1 MWTIYLKELLELT
14 RDRKT
19 LIFTILI
26 PIFAMPLIF
35 GGFAYVSSNMFKNAK
50 TAEMRYA
57 LFGKDHSPGLSARFA
72 QQHNLREVPLASEA
86 EIRRA
91 IGDDSIK
98 FAVVIPPR
106 FEEALQQHQQAK
118 VVLHYNSA
126 STVDV
131 TLQRVREIVE
141 AYNAS
146 LRESA
151 LSALNLSPAQLAF
164 ALHPIVLDKQS
175 TANERE
181 QMGAIVGGML
191 PYLLLMVCLTA
202 AMYPAIDMGAG
213 EKERGTL
220 ETLLLAPV
228 PRGAIVLAK
237 FLVLFTVGMTSAVLM
252 VGSMAALLLAPVPR
266 SAIVLA
272 KFLVL
277 FTVGMTS
284 AVLMVGSMGALL
296 AIFGSSLEGNMA
308 VMVRSIG
315 LPDLAMVTLML
326 VPTAAIF
333 ASLLLSISI
342 YAKSYK
348 EAAGMITPLM
358 LFVILPTVAAMLP
371 GVELNWI
378 WAMVPLTNVSL
389 AMKEL
394 VKGTMDYRMFGVI
407 LASTTVIAGALLMLC
422 RWWFNRE
429 SVQFRN

>member
-35 GGFAYVSSNMFKNAK
+35 GGFAYVSNNMFKNAK
-50 TAEMRYA
+50 SAEMRYA
-57 LFGKDHSPGLSARFA
+57 MIGKQHAPGLAERFSAQA
-72 QQHNLREVPLASEA
+72 NLREVPLASESD
-86 EIRRA
+86 IRQA
-91 IGDDSIK
+91 ISDERIK
-98 FAVVIPPR
+98 FAVIVAPD
-106 FEEALQQHQQAK
+106 FEQTLQQHKQAHIE
-118 VVLHYNSA
+118 LHYNSA
-126 STVDV
+126 STVDL
-131 TLQRVREIVE
+131 THQRVREIVE
-141 AYNAS
+141 GYNGV
-146 LRESA
+146 LRENA
-151 LSALNLSPAQLAF
+151 LSALNLNAQQLAF
-164 ALHPIVLDKQS
+164 ALNPVVLEKKS

-181 QMGAIVGGML
+181 QMGAAIGGLL
-191 PYLLLMVCLTA
+191 PYILLMVCLTA

-228 PRGAIVLAK
+228 PRGTIVLAK
-237 FLVLFTVGMTSAVLM
+237 FLVLFTVGLTSAVLM
-252 VGSMAALLLAPVPR
+252 VGSMATLLV
-266 SAIVLA
+266 V
-272 KFLVL
+272 
-277 FTVGMTS
+277 
-284 AVLMVGSMGALL
+284 
-296 AIFGSSLEGNMA
+296 FGSSLDGVMA
-308 VMVRSIG
+308 VLVRSIG

-358 LFVILPTVAAMLP
+358 LLVILPTLVAILP
-371 GVELNWI
+371 GVELNWL
-378 WAMVPLTNVSL
+378 WSMVPLTNVSL

-407 LASTTVIAGALLMLC
+407 MASTSIIAGALLLLC
-422 RWWFNRE
+422 RWWFTRE
-429 SVQFRN
+429 AVLFRN

>member
-35 GGFAYVSSNMFKNAK
+35 GGFAYVSNHMFKSAR

-57 LFGKDHSPGLSARFA
+57 IFGQQHAPELSARFA
-72 QQHNLREVPLASEA
+72 GQANLQRVALADES
-86 EIRRA
+86 EIRSA
-91 IGDDSIK
+91 IADERIK
-98 FAVVIPPR
+98 FAVVIPPQ
-106 FEEALQQHQQAK
+106 FDAALQQQRQASIA
-118 VVLHYNSA
+118 LHYNSA

-131 TLQRVREIVE
+131 TQQRVREVVD
-141 AYNAS
+141 AYNTT
-146 LRESA
+146 LREGA
-151 LSALNLSPAQLAF
+151 LSALNLKPAQLAF
-164 ALHPIVLDKQS
+164 ALAPVVLEKKS
-175 TANERE
+175 TADQRE
-181 QMGAIVGGML
+181 QMGAVVGGML

-202 AMYPAIDMGAG
+202 AMYPAIDLGAG

-252 VGSMAALLLAPVPR
+252 VGSMAVLL
-266 SAIVLA
+266 
-272 KFLVL
+272 
-277 FTVGMTS
+277 TV
-284 AVLMVGSMGALL
+284 
-296 AIFGSSLEGNMA
+296 FGGSLEGNMA
-308 VMVRSIG
+308 VMVRSIT
-315 LPDLAMVTLML
+315 LPDLAMITLML
-326 VPTAAIF
+326 GPTAAIF

-358 LFVILPTVAAMLP
+358 LLTILPIVVAMLP
-371 GVELNWI
+371 GVTLTWL

-394 VKGTMDYRMFGVI
+394 VKGTMDYSMFGVI
-407 LASTTVIAGALLMLC
+407 LASTTVIAGALLLLC

-429 SVQFRN
+429 TVLFRN

>member
-35 GGFAYVSSNMFKNAK
+35 GGFAYVSSNMFKNARS
-50 TAEMRYA
+50 AELRYA
-57 LFGKDHSPGLSARFA
+57 LFGQQHAPALAARFG
-72 QQHNLREVPLASEA
+72 QQTNLRLVPLKDEA
-86 EIRRA
+86 EIRQA
-91 IGDDSIK
+91 IADERIK
-98 FAVVIPPR
+98 FAVVIPPQ
-106 FEEALQQHQQAK
+106 FDAALRQQRQASIT
-118 VVLHYNSA
+118 LHYNSA

-131 TLQRVREIVE
+131 TQQRVREVIDG
-141 AYNAS
+141 YNTS
-146 LRESA
+146 LRQEA
-151 LSALNLSPAQLAF
+151 LSALNLNAGQLAF
-164 ALHPIVLDKQS
+164 ALAPVLLEKKS
-175 TANERE
+175 TADQRE
-181 QMGAIVGGML
+181 QMGAIIGGML

-252 VGSMAALLLAPVPR
+252 VGSMAALLL
-266 SAIVLA
+266 
-272 KFLVL
+272 
-277 FTVGMTS
+277 G
-284 AVLMVGSMGALL
+284 
-296 AIFGSSLEGNMA
+296 FGNSLEGNLA
-308 VMVRSIG
+308 IMVRSIT

-358 LFVILPTVAAMLP
+358 LLTILPIVVAMLP
-371 GVELNWI
+371 GVELNWL

-394 VKGTMDYRMFGVI
+394 VKGTMDYSMFGVI
-407 LASTTVIAGALLMLC
+407 LASTTVIAGALLLLC
-422 RWWFNRE
+422 RWWFKRE
-429 SVQFRN
+429 AVLFRN

>member
-50 TAEMRYA
+50 SAELRYA
-57 LFGKDHSPGLSARFA
+57 LFGQQHAPGLSARFG
-72 QQHNLREVPLASEA
+72 QQTNLRLVPLTDES
-86 EIRRA
+86 EIRQA
-91 IGDDSIK
+91 IADERIK
-98 FAVVIPPR
+98 FAVVIPPQ
-106 FEEALQQHQQAK
+106 FDAALQQQRQASIT
-118 VVLHYNSA
+118 LHYNSA

-131 TLQRVREIVE
+131 TQQRVREVIDG
-141 AYNAS
+141 YNTS
-146 LRESA
+146 LRQQA
-151 LSALNLSPAQLAF
+151 LSALNLNAGQLAF
-164 ALHPIVLDKQS
+164 ALAPVLLEKKS
-175 TANERE
+175 TADQRE
-181 QMGAIVGGML
+181 QMGAIIGGML

-252 VGSMAALLLAPVPR
+252 VGSMAALLL
-266 SAIVLA
+266 
-272 KFLVL
+272 
-277 FTVGMTS
+277 G
-284 AVLMVGSMGALL
+284 
-296 AIFGSSLEGNMA
+296 FGNSLEGNLA
-308 VMVRSIG
+308 VMVRSIT

-358 LFVILPTVAAMLP
+358 LLTILPIVVAMLP
-371 GVELNWI
+371 GVELNWL

-394 VKGTMDYRMFGVI
+394 VKGTMDYSMFGVI
-407 LASTTVIAGALLMLC
+407 LASTTVIAGALLLLC
-422 RWWFNRE
+422 RWWFKRE
-429 SVQFRN
+429 AVLFRN

>member
-35 GGFAYVSSNMFKNAK
+35 GGFAYVSSHMFKSAR
-50 TAEMRYA
+50 TAQMRYA
-57 LFGKDHSPGLSARFA
+57 IFGQQHAPELGARFA
-72 QQHNLREVPLASEA
+72 QQANLQRVALADES
-86 EIRRA
+86 EIRSA
-91 IGDDSIK
+91 IADERIK
-98 FAVVIPPR
+98 FAVVIPPQ
-106 FEEALQQHQQAK
+106 FDTTLQQHRQAAIA
-118 VVLHYNSA
+118 LHYNSA

-131 TLQRVREIVE
+131 TQQRVREVIDG
-141 AYNAS
+141 YNGS
-146 LRESA
+146 LRQQA
-151 LSALNLSPAQLAF
+151 LSALNLNPAQLAF
-164 ALHPIVLDKQS
+164 ALAPVVLEKKS
-175 TANERE
+175 TADQRE
-181 QMGAIVGGML
+181 QMGAVVGGML

-202 AMYPAIDMGAG
+202 AMYPAIDLGAG

-252 VGSMAALLLAPVPR
+252 VGSMAVLL
-266 SAIVLA
+266 
-272 KFLVL
+272 
-277 FTVGMTS
+277 TV
-284 AVLMVGSMGALL
+284 
-296 AIFGSSLEGNMA
+296 FGGSLEGNMA
-308 VMVRSIG
+308 VMVRSIT
-315 LPDLAMVTLML
+315 LPDLAMITLML

-358 LFVILPTVAAMLP
+358 LLTILPIVVAMLP
-371 GVELNWI
+371 GVELNWL

-394 VKGTMDYRMFGVI
+394 VKGTMDYSMFGVI
-407 LASTTVIAGALLMLC
+407 FASTTVIAGALLLLC

-429 SVQFRN
+429 SVLFRN

>member
-35 GGFAYVSSNMFKNAK
+35 GGFAYVSSHMFKSAR
-50 TAEMRYA
+50 TAQMRYA
-57 LFGKDHSPGLSARFA
+57 IFGQQHAPELGARFA
-72 QQHNLREVPLASEA
+72 QQANLQRVALADES
-86 EIRRA
+86 EIRSA
-91 IGDDSIK
+91 IADERIK
-98 FAVVIPPR
+98 FAVVIPPQ
-106 FEEALQQHQQAK
+106 FDTTLQQHRQAAIA
-118 VVLHYNSA
+118 LHYNSA

-131 TLQRVREIVE
+131 TQQRVREVIDG
-141 AYNAS
+141 YNGS
-146 LRESA
+146 LRQQA
-151 LSALNLSPAQLAF
+151 LSALNLNPAQLAF
-164 ALHPIVLDKQS
+164 ALAPVVLEKKS
-175 TANERE
+175 TADQRE
-181 QMGAIVGGML
+181 QMGAVVGGML

-202 AMYPAIDMGAG
+202 AMYPAIDLGAG

-252 VGSMAALLLAPVPR
+252 VGSR
-266 SAIVLA
+266 
-272 KFLVL
+272 
-277 FTVGMTS
+277 
-284 AVLMVGSMGALL
+284 AVLLTV
-296 AIFGSSLEGNMA
+296 FGGSLEGNLA
-308 VMVRSIG
+308 VMVRSIT
-315 LPDLAMVTLML
+315 LPDLAMITLML

-358 LFVILPTVAAMLP
+358 LLTILPIVVAMLP
-371 GVELNWI
+371 GVTLTWL

-394 VKGTMDYRMFGVI
+394 VKGTMDYSMFGVI
-407 LASTTVIAGALLMLC
+407 LASTTVIAGALLLLC

-429 SVQFRN
+429 AVLFRN

>member
-50 TAEMRYA
+50 SAELRYA
-57 LFGKDHSPGLSARFA
+57 LFGQQHAPGLSARFG
-72 QQHNLREVPLASEA
+72 QQTNLRLVPLTDES
-86 EIRRA
+86 EIRQA
-91 IGDDSIK
+91 IADERIK
-98 FAVVIPPR
+98 FAVVIPPQ
-106 FEEALQQHQQAK
+106 FDAALQQQRQASIT
-118 VVLHYNSA
+118 LHYNSA

-131 TLQRVREIVE
+131 TQQRVREVIDG
-141 AYNAS
+141 YNTS
-146 LRESA
+146 LRQES
-151 LSALNLSPAQLAF
+151 LSALNLNAEQLAF
-164 ALHPIVLDKQS
+164 ALAPVLLEKKS
-175 TANERE
+175 TADQRE
-181 QMGAIVGGML
+181 QMGAIIGGML

-228 PRGAIVLAK
+228 PRG
-237 FLVLFTVGMTSAVLM
+237 
-252 VGSMAALLLAPVPR
+252 
-266 SAIVLA
+266 AIVLA

-422 RWWFNRE
+422 RWWFSRE
-429 SVQFRN
+429 SVLFRN

>member
-35 GGFAYVSSNMFKNAK
+35 GGFAYVSNNMFKNAR
-50 TAEMRYA
+50 TAELRYA
-57 LFGKDHSPGLSARFA
+57 IFGQQHAPALAARFG
-72 QQHNLREVPLASEA
+72 QQGNLRLVPLTDEN
-86 EIRRA
+86 EIRQA
-91 IGDDSIK
+91 ILDERIK
-98 FAVVIPPR
+98 FAVVIPPQ
-106 FEEALQQHQQAK
+106 FDAAVQQQRQATIT
-118 VVLHYNSA
+118 LHYNSA

-131 TLQRVREIVE
+131 TQQRVREVIDG
-141 AYNAS
+141 YNTS
-146 LRESA
+146 LRQEA
-151 LSALNLSPAQLAF
+151 LSALKLNPEQLAF
-164 ALHPIVLDKQS
+164 ALAPVLLEKKS
-175 TANERE
+175 TADQRE
-181 QMGAIVGGML
+181 QMGAVIGGML

-252 VGSMAALLLAPVPR
+252 VGSL
-266 SAIVLA
+266 
-272 KFLVL
+272 
-277 FTVGMTS
+277 
-284 AVLMVGSMGALL
+284 AVLLTA
-296 AIFGSSLEGNMA
+296 FGGSLEGNLAM
-308 VMVRSIG
+308 MVRSIT
-315 LPDLAMVTLML
+315 LTDLAMITLML

-358 LFVILPTVAAMLP
+358 LLTILPIVVAMLP
-371 GVELNWI
+371 GVELNWL

-394 VKGTMDYRMFGVI
+394 VKGTMDYSMFGVI
-407 LASTTVIAGALLMLC
+407 LASTTVIAGALLLLC
-422 RWWFNRE
+422 RWWFKRE
-429 SVQFRN
+429 SVLFRN

>member
-50 TAEMRYA
+50 AAELRYA
-57 LFGKDHSPGLSARFA
+57 LFGQQHAPGLSARFG
-72 QQHNLREVPLASEA
+72 QQTNLRLVPLKDEG
-86 EIRRA
+86 EIRQA
-91 IGDDSIK
+91 IADERIK
-98 FAVVIPPR
+98 FAVVIPPQ
-106 FEEALQQHQQAK
+106 FDAALQQQRQATIT
-118 VVLHYNSA
+118 LHYNSA

-131 TLQRVREIVE
+131 TQQRVREVIDG
-141 AYNAS
+141 YNAS
-146 LRESA
+146 LRQEA
-151 LSALNLSPAQLAF
+151 LSALKLNPGQLAF
-164 ALHPIVLDKQS
+164 ALAPVLLEKKS
-175 TANERE
+175 TADQRE
-181 QMGAIVGGML
+181 QMGAVIGGML
-191 PYLLLMVCLTA
+191 PYLLMMVCLTA

-252 VGSMAALLLAPVPR
+252 VGSMAVLLT
-266 SAIVLA
+266 
-272 KFLVL
+272 L
-277 FTVGMTS
+277 FGN
-284 AVLMVGSMGALL
+284 
-296 AIFGSSLEGNMA
+296 SLEGNLAM
-308 VMVRSIG
+308 MVRSIT
-315 LPDLAMVTLML
+315 LTDLAMITLML

-358 LFVILPTVAAMLP
+358 LLTILPIVVAMLP
-371 GVELNWI
+371 GVELNWL

-394 VKGTMDYRMFGVI
+394 VKGTMDYSMFGVI
-407 LASTTVIAGALLMLC
+407 LASTTVIAGALLLLC
-422 RWWFNRE
+422 RWWFKRE
-429 SVQFRN
+429 SVLFRN

>member
-50 TAEMRYA
+50 SAELRYA
-57 LFGKDHSPGLSARFA
+57 LFGQQHAPALAARFG
-72 QQHNLREVPLASEA
+72 QQTNLRLVPLTDEGQ
-86 EIRRA
+86 IRQA
-91 IGDDSIK
+91 IADERIK
-98 FAVVIPPR
+98 FAVVIPPQ
-106 FEEALQQHQQAK
+106 FDAALQQQRQASIT
-118 VVLHYNSA
+118 LHYNSA

-131 TLQRVREIVE
+131 TQQRVREVIDG
-141 AYNAS
+141 YNTS
-146 LRESA
+146 LRQEA
-151 LSALNLSPAQLAF
+151 LSALKLNPEQLAF
-164 ALHPIVLDKQS
+164 ALAPVLLEKKS
-175 TANERE
+175 TADQRE
-181 QMGAIVGGML
+181 QMGAIIGGML

-252 VGSMAALLLAPVPR
+252 VGSMAALLL
-266 SAIVLA
+266 
-272 KFLVL
+272 
-277 FTVGMTS
+277 G
-284 AVLMVGSMGALL
+284 
-296 AIFGSSLEGNMA
+296 FGNSLEGNLA
-308 VMVRSIG
+308 VMVRSIT
-315 LPDLAMVTLML
+315 LTDLAMITLML

-358 LFVILPTVAAMLP
+358 LLTILPIVVAMLP
-371 GVELNWI
+371 GVELNWL

-407 LASTTVIAGALLMLC
+407 LASTTVIAGALLLLC
-422 RWWFNRE
+422 RWWFKRE
-429 SVQFRN
+429 AVLFRN

>member
-50 TAEMRYA
+50 SAELRYA
-57 LFGKDHSPGLSARFA
+57 LFGQQHAPALSARFA
-72 QQHNLREVPLASEA
+72 QQANLRLVPLTDES
-86 EIRRA
+86 EIRQA
-91 IGDDSIK
+91 IADERIK
-98 FAVVIPPR
+98 FAVVIPPQ
-106 FEEALQQHQQAK
+106 FDAALQQQRQASIT
-118 VVLHYNSA
+118 LHYNSA

-131 TLQRVREIVE
+131 TQQRVREVIDG
-141 AYNAS
+141 YNTS
-146 LRESA
+146 LRQES
-151 LSALNLSPAQLAF
+151 LSALNLNAEQLAF
-164 ALHPIVLDKQS
+164 ALAPVLLEKKS
-175 TANERE
+175 TADQRE
-181 QMGAIVGGML
+181 QMGAIIGGML

-252 VGSMAALLLAPVPR
+252 VGSMAALLL
-266 SAIVLA
+266 
-272 KFLVL
+272 
-277 FTVGMTS
+277 G
-284 AVLMVGSMGALL
+284 
-296 AIFGSSLEGNMA
+296 FGNSLEGNLA
-308 VMVRSIG
+308 VMVRSIT

-358 LFVILPTVAAMLP
+358 LLTILPIVVAMLP
-371 GVELNWI
+371 GVELNWL

-407 LASTTVIAGALLMLC
+407 LASTTVIAGALLLLC
-422 RWWFNRE
+422 RWWFKHE
-429 SVQFRN
+429 AVLFRN

>member
-118 VVLHYNSA
+118 VTLHYNSA

-131 TLQRVREIVE
+131 TQQRVREIVE

-202 AMYPAIDMGAG
+202 AMYPAIDLGAG

-220 ETLLLAPV
+220 EPAA
-228 PRGAIVLAK
+228 GA
-237 FLVLFTVGMTSAVLM
+237 
-252 VGSMAALLLAPVPR
+252 VPR

-348 EAAGMITPLM
+348 EAVGMITPLM
-358 LFVILPTVAAMLP
+358 MFVILPTVAAMLP

-429 SVQFRN
+429 SVLFRN